1 MDGFTG
7 RQLRAGLAYTGLTA
21 ADLAARAGIA
31 RKTLG
36 RWMARPGEV
45 TGHRRTLDAVRDAFR
60 REGCD
65 LPEIGAPRPPVV
77 VVPLPAE
84 RLDRLDDRFA
94 NVRALGEI
102 ARETRVHE
110 CVVHRLRRFT
120 EFVTTIHET
129 DGELWLSGVGGAI
142 PFVRRGDL
150 GGRVVEMSDREIGK
164 STAER
169 NWRALIVGDPV
180 FAFVQRGGLSYTVI
194 TVPTRRA
201 GSNRYSQ
208 AVTTATE
215 GIPALSG

>member
-84 RLDRLDDRFA
+84 RLDRLDDRFS

-110 CVVHRLRRFT
+110 CVVHRLRQATDRIT
-120 EFVTTIHET
+120 SVYEK
-129 DGELWLSGVGGAI
+129 DGELLFGAI
-142 PFVRRGDL
+142 GGFNPFVQPGQR
-150 GGRVVEMSDREIGK
+150 GGRLVDIPDREV
-164 STAER
+164 SRSAAER
-169 NWRALIVGDPV
+169 NWRALITGDPV
-180 FAFVQRGGLSYTVI
+180 FSFVHLGSVNYTI
-194 TVPTRRA
+194 LTVPTRRA
-201 GSNRYSQ
+201 GSNRFSQ
-208 AVTTATE
+208 AVSTAIR
-215 GIPALSG
+215 GIPNLSG